1 MTKSYQT
8 ATRPTMY
15 FIGVSTSQSLIMKI
29 FPHWAR
35 HFGLLDAQL
44 VGIDFPLQTEP
55 AAYRKA
61 VEFIK
66 TDPLSAGALVTT
78 HKIDLYRACRDLFV
92 EVDQFG
98 TLMEEASGISKVD
111 NNLVAHAKDPISSGL
126 ALKNFIPHNHWRES
140 GAEVF
145 VIGAGGAA
153 IAITWYLMRACP
165 PENRP
170 ERLSISDRDPRR
182 LAEIHRIHGAFQ
194 STVRVDYVEVKS
206 AEQNDAILARLKPG
220 SLVINATGLG
230 KDAPGSPLTD
240 AVDFPEGGIVW
251 ELNYRGNLSFLDQ
264 AKAQQIRKALRI
276 EDGWIY
282 FIHGWTQVIAE
293 VFHIEIPTTGPGFE
307 NLCSIAAK
315 SSGRTAPENGT

>member
-1 MTKSYQT
+1 
-8 ATRPTMY
+8 MY
-15 FIGVSTSQSLIMKI
+15 FIGVSTTQSSIMKI

-35 HFGLLDAQL
+35 HLGVLDAQL
-44 VGIDFPLQTEP
+44 IGIDFPLHTKP

-78 HKIDLYRACRDLFV
+78 HKIDLFRACRDMFV

-111 NNLVAHAKDPISSGL
+111 GNLVAHAKDPISSGL
-126 ALKNFIPHNHWRES
+126 ALEKFIPHNYWRET

-153 IAITWYLMRACP
+153 IAITWHLMHAGA

-170 ERLSISDRDPRR
+170 SRLSVADRDPRR
-182 LAEIHRIHGAFQ
+182 LAEIRRIHGAFQ
-194 STVRVDYVEVKS
+194 STVAVHYVEVTT
-206 AEQNDAILARLKPG
+206 ADQNDAILARLKPG
-220 SLVINATGLG
+220 SLVVNATGLG

-240 AVDFPEGGIVW
+240 AADFPEKGIVW
-251 ELNYRGNLSFLDQ
+251 ELNYRGNLVFVDQ
-264 AKAQQIRKALRI
+264 AKKQQYGKALRI
-276 EDGWIY
+276 EDGWVY

-293 VFHIEIPTTGPGFE
+293 VFHIEIPTTGPEFE
-307 NLCSIAAK
+307 KLCSIAAER
-315 SSGRTAPENGT
+315 SGRNAAGNCSRLPFPL